1 MPSRIK
7 LGNIRFG
14 MRLALLAGIMILI
27 ISVISIT
34 CVITMSKMNQDFQ
47 RAYVNNTSGLVALS
61 SVTDTIHRV
70 RIRAFDAALARDKDG
85 AKQLNTDMENHL
97 SDLQIAWQSY
107 KITAIDSQEV
117 ELIKSVDT
125 GMASMKEFYLN
136 IMSLVRMDRYD
147 VAASTLSHDSTSE
160 FRKVATPL
168 RELIE
173 FERHQAGALF
183 HDSEEQYESA
193 MLLCGLLIVSGVA
206 IGITLAWRITKSITR
221 PVGIMVETMGRLA
234 KGDTSINIPK
244 TENKDE
250 IADLAIALTV
260 FLNNAIEIERMRDE
274 REQLKKQAQADKREA
289 LRKLTSQFESSI
301 RGIIVSVSSA
311 SRQLQHS
318 ADVIS
323 TNSILSEIRCIIASE
338 TTTDAISD
346 IKKLADATDELSYG
360 INNLEPSDRFNQ
372 SCNGEIDDINAINY
386 SKDAASLAE
395 MASKVEEAIQLIC
408 GITDHISLHTANIDR
423 ILRHSETDSGGD
435 DTASN
440 VVEFRN
446 LCLFDIDL
454 YREHLLRLSPASRL
468 TRFSKSMTDHEI
480 FDYVDTI
487 DWNLAIIIGYFNK
500 GLLRGAAEV
509 GIDDGPFPPQA
520 ELVFSVEDEYQGSKV
535 GTTLMALALNV
546 LRKRGIENAHL
557 ACQATNGR
565 MKKIILRHRADV
577 EEVSENDQLFATID
591 VPYGSIGALLDQI
604 AI

>member
-1 MPSRIK
+1 MLSRIK

-14 MRLALLAGIMILI
+14 MRLALLAGIMIAI
-27 ISVISIT
+27 IASISIT
-34 CVITMSKMNQDFQ
+34 CVIAMSKMNQDFQ
-47 RAYVNNTSGLVALS
+47 QAYLNNTSGLVALNS
-61 SVTDTIHRV
+61 IADTMHRV

-85 AKQLNTDMENHL
+85 ARQLNTDMQKHL
-97 SDLQIAWQSY
+97 SDLLIAWQTY
-107 KITAIDSQEV
+107 KGTSIDSQTIG
-117 ELIKSVDT
+117 LIKSIDA
-125 GMASMKEFYLN
+125 GMASMKEFYQN
-136 IMSLVRMDRYD
+136 IMSHILLNDYD

-173 FERHQAGALF
+173 FERRQAGALF
-183 HDSEEQYESA
+183 HDSEEQYESTI
-193 MLLCGLLIVSGVA
+193 LFCILIVISGVLIA
-206 IGITLAWRITKSITR
+206 IILAWRITKSITR
-221 PVGIMVETMGRLA
+221 PVGIMVETMARLA

-250 IADLAIALTV
+250 IAELANALAV
-260 FLNNAIEIERMRDE
+260 FLNNAIEIERMRGE

-301 RGIIVSVSSA
+301 RGIIMSVSSA

-338 TTTDAISD
+338 TTADAISD
-346 IKKLADATDELSYG
+346 IKKLADATNELSYG
-360 INNLEPSDRFNQ
+360 INNLEPSDNSSQ
-372 SCNGEIDDINAINY
+372 SHNATIDNSNAIDY
-386 SKDAASLAE
+386 SKDVAALAD
-395 MASKVEEAIQLIC
+395 MSSKVEEAIQLIC

-423 ILRHSETDSGGD
+423 ILRHSETDTGGD
-435 DTASN
+435 DTASS

-446 LCLFDIDL
+446 LCLFDVDL
-454 YREHLLRLSPASRL
+454 YREHLLRLSPSSRL

-487 DWNLAIIIGYFNK
+487 DWNLAIIIGYFNR

-557 ACQATNGR
+557 ACQSTNGR

-604 AI
+604 TI

>member
-1 MPSRIK
+1 MLSRIK

-14 MRLALLAGIMILI
+14 MRLALLAGIMIAI
-27 ISVISIT
+27 IASISIT
-34 CVITMSKMNQDFQ
+34 CVIAMSKMNQDFQ
-47 RAYVNNTSGLVALS
+47 QAYLNNASGLVALNS
-61 SVTDTIHRV
+61 IADTMHRV

-85 AKQLNTDMENHL
+85 ARQLNTDMQKHL
-97 SDLQIAWQSY
+97 SDLLIAWQTY
-107 KITAIDSQEV
+107 KGTSIDSQTIG
-117 ELIKSVDT
+117 LIKSIDA
-125 GMASMKEFYLN
+125 GMASMKEFYQN
-136 IMSLVRMDRYD
+136 IMSHILLNEYD

-173 FERHQAGALF
+173 FERRQAGALF
-183 HDSEEQYESA
+183 HDSEEQYESTI
-193 MLLCGLLIVSGVA
+193 LFCILIVISGVLIA
-206 IGITLAWRITKSITR
+206 IILAWRITKSITR
-221 PVGIMVETMGRLA
+221 PVGIMVETMARLA

-250 IADLAIALTV
+250 IAELANALAV
-260 FLNNAIEIERMRDE
+260 FLNNAIEIERMRGE

-301 RGIIVSVSSA
+301 RSIIMSVSSA

-346 IKKLADATDELSYG
+346 IKKLADTTNELSYG
-360 INNLEPSDRFNQ
+360 INNLEPSDNSSQ
-372 SCNGEIDDINAINY
+372 SHNATIDNSNAIDY
-386 SKDAASLAE
+386 SKDVAALAD
-395 MASKVEEAIQLIC
+395 MSSKVEEAIQLIC

-423 ILRHSETDSGGD
+423 ILRHSETDTGGD
-435 DTASN
+435 DTASS

-446 LCLFDIDL
+446 LCLFDVDL

-487 DWNLAIIIGYFNK
+487 DWNLAIIIGYFNR

-557 ACQATNGR
+557 ACQSTNGR

-604 AI
+604 TI